1 MKKMS
6 SFNLRA
12 ITICALFFTATL
24 LGYFSFAAPAIRGLS
39 TRPNPASTSG
49 WQAKVE
55 ASVLQAASTGETE
68 FMINFPLAD
77 LSGAASLQ
85 TKAEKGNFV
94 FARLTAAAE
103 AAQPAVRQTLNSLGA
118 QYRSFWVANVI
129 WAKGNLGVVQAV
141 AQIPQV
147 AYISSPG
154 SGGLKLPPQN
164 QSASIHTAT
173 SPAETDSIE
182 PNLIAV
188 HADQVW
194 AMGYSGQG
202 AVVAG
207 CDSGVHWT
215 HAALKNHYRGWNGTT
230 VNHDYNW
237 HDGIHNVNP
246 GCPGDSPEP
255 CDDDLV
261 LGGGHGSHTMGTMV
275 GDDGGNNR
283 TGMAP
288 QAKWIACRNMN
299 EGVGVPV
306 TGYLECMQFM
316 LAPTKI
322 DGTAPDPTKAPDVIN
337 NSWGCVEPGCVTE
350 PNPPVPGFLRA
361 TLQASRAA
369 GIVYV
374 VSAGNDGEGGT
385 GDCSVLQF
393 PLARYPE
400 SFTVASVSKTNGA
413 VSSFSS
419 RGPVLGDPD
428 FPTGLRKP
436 DIGAPGEDVRSSL
449 RGSDTEYGELSGT
462 SMAGPHVAGL
472 VALIISANPHLAG
485 NVDRIEQIIEQTA
498 IPKTTTQGCG
508 GDTNTSVPNN
518 VYGWGNIDA
527 LAAVTEALKDATP
540 VPIVSVVSRKT
551 HGGAGTFDINLPLSD
566 PIGVECRAG
575 QPSAGEHTIVFTFAN
590 PLTNVTNASVDSG
603 SGFVSS
609 KMIGADP
616 HQYVVKVSG
625 ATNAQ
630 KIRVSLIGVTD
641 NAGNSSPTI
650 SVGMGVLLGDTSGNG
665 LVNASDVSQTKAQSG
680 AAVGTGNFRED
691 VTVNGSINASDVSQ
705 VKTQSGTALP

>member
-1 MKKMS
+1 M
-6 SFNLRA
+6 
-12 ITICALFFTATL
+12 
-24 LGYFSFAAPAIRGLS
+24 
-39 TRPNPASTSG
+39 PASP
-49 WQAKVE
+49 QAID
-55 ASVLQAASTGETE
+55 A
-68 FMINFPLAD
+68 
-77 LSGAASLQ
+77 
-85 TKAEKGNFV
+85 
-94 FARLTAAAE
+94 
-103 AAQPAVRQTLNSLGA
+103 
-118 QYRSFWVANVI
+118 
-129 WAKGNLGVVQAV
+129 
-141 AQIPQV
+141 
-147 AYISSPG
+147 
-154 SGGLKLPPQN
+154 
-164 QSASIHTAT
+164 
-173 SPAETDSIE
+173 IE
-182 PNLIAV
+182 PNLVAV
-188 HADQVW
+188 NADHVW

-230 VNHDYNW
+230 ASHDYNW

-299 EGVGVPV
+299 EGVGAPV

-316 LAPTKI
+316 LAPTKV

-400 SFTVASVSKTNGA
+400 SFTVAA
-413 VSSFSS
+413 VSRDNNGIADFSS

-436 DIGAPGEDVRSSL
+436 DIGAPGENIRSSL
-449 RGSDTEYGELSGT
+449 RGSDTEYGSLSGT
-462 SMAGPHVAGL
+462 SMSGPHVAGL

-485 NVDRIEQIIEQTA
+485 NVDRIEEIIEQTA

-527 LAAVTEALKDATP
+527 LAAVTEALKDAVP
-540 VPIVSVVSRKT
+540 VPLASVVSRKT
-551 HGGAGTFDINLPLSD
+551 HGAAGTFNINLPLTD

-575 QPSAGEHTIVFTFAN
+575 QPSTGEHTIVFTFVN
-590 PLTNVTNASVDSG
+590 PLTNVTNATVDSG
-603 SGFVSS
+603 SGFVTS
-609 KMIGADP
+609 KGIGADP
-616 HQYVVKVSG
+616 HQYIVTVGGV
-625 ATNAQ
+625 TNAQ
-630 KIRVSLIGVTD
+630 RIRVSLTGVTD
-641 NAGNSSPTI
+641 NAGNSSPTL
-650 SVGMGVLLGDTSGNG
+650 SVGLGILLGDTNGNG
-665 LVNASDVSQTKAQSG
+665 QVNSTDVSQTKLQSG
-680 AAVGTGNFRED
+680 STAGASNFRED
-691 VTVNGSINASDVSQ
+691 TNLSGGVNSSDVSQ
-705 VKTQSGTALP
+705 VKSQSGTALP